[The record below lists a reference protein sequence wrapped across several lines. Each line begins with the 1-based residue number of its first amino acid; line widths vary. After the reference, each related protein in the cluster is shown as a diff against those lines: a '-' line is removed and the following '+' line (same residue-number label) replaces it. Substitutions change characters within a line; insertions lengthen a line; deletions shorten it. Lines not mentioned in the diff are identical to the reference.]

1 MRPDSHGPCG
11 CAGAR
16 WPKFDG
22 HTNPVTWD
30 LTFLRTLNLSNN
42 YISGQL
48 PDLSHLHKLDVLDM
62 SGNLLQGIIPDTL
75 TNCSSLRKL
84 VLHHN
89 FLQGKISLKVGLL
102 TKLSRFSL
110 GYNNLAGVIPPTLN
124 KTQLRKISL
133 PNNHLTGSIPH
144 ELVDLKNLSILYL
157 GGNMLSGEFPTVLLN
172 MPSLQELDLGGNSL
186 HGMLPSNLGD
196 ALPILSILVLYNN
209 SFEGPIPASLG
220 NALGLEQIALSS
232 NKFTGV
238 IPTSFGRLTELSQLN
253 LEDNKLE
260 TPDSQSW
267 EFLYALKNC
276 INLKVLSLAGN
287 KLSGSIPSY
296 IGELSTGL
304 EYLLLD
310 DNRLSGIVP
319 SSIGKFTGL
328 VSLALSTNSLM
339 GTIGDWI
346 GTQKKLQNLELNGNN
361 FSGPIPSSIGNLTL
375 LEKLSLEENNFTGTI
390 PTGLAYL
397 QQLTH
402 LNLSGNNLHG
412 NIPIEVFRIMA
423 LTTCVLSYNKLEGP
437 IPSEVSSLA
446 HLNELS
452 ISSNKLTGGIP
463 GSLSQCRELSI
474 IQLDQNF
481 LTGSIPMSFGNLM
494 SLSLLNL
501 SHNNLSGFIPTTI
514 GGLKTLTQLD
524 LSYNCLQ
531 GEIPFNGVFANAA
544 NVSLNNNL
552 GLCGGSMNLDMPPCP
567 SVSRRLHRQYY
578 LIRVLIPIFG
588 FMSLVLLIYF
598 VIIEN
603 KMSRAH
609 SLLPYSGEKFPKVSY
624 TDLVQATGS
633 FANLVGRGSYGSVYR
648 GKLIP
653 SKLEVAVKVLDLDIH
668 GAEKS
673 FLSECEALKGIKHRN
688 LLPII
693 NACSTVDINGRPF
706 KALVYPFMPN
716 GNLDTWLHRKEDGKA
731 QKYLSLT
738 QRISIA
744 ANIADA
750 LEYLHNDIGR
760 AIVHCDLKPSNIL
773 LDDDMTGRLG
783 DFGIASFYIDS
794 ASTSVEHQ
802 NMASS
807 RCISSIGVKGTIGYI
822 PPEYGGGGHPSTYGD
837 VYSFGIVLL
846 EMITGK
852 RPTDPMFENGV
863 NIVNF
868 VEINFPDKIFDIV
881 DASVLGECES
891 FAQRKTTAENPV
903 TCCFLPLLQLA
914 LSCTCQFPRER
925 MAMREVASKIWSVKT
940 LYFGGKDKDALH

>member
-1 MRPDSHGPCG
+1 MGRRHMRPDSHGPCG

-89 FLQGKISLKVGLL
+89 FLQSKISLKVGLL

-346 GTQKKLQNLELNGNN
+346 GTQKKN
-361 FSGPIPSSIGNLTL
+361 
-375 LEKLSLEENNFTGTI
+375 
-390 PTGLAYL
+390 Y
-397 QQLTH
+397 
-402 LNLSGNNLHG
+402 
-412 NIPIEVFRIMA
+412 
-423 LTTCVLSYNKLEGP
+423 
-437 IPSEVSSLA
+437 
-446 HLNELS
+446 
-452 ISSNKLTGGIP
+452 
-463 GSLSQCRELSI
+463 
-474 IQLDQNF
+474 
-481 LTGSIPMSFGNLM
+481 
-494 SLSLLNL
+494 
-501 SHNNLSGFIPTTI
+501 
-514 GGLKTLTQLD
+514 
-524 LSYNCLQ
+524 
-531 GEIPFNGVFANAA
+531 
-544 NVSLNNNL
+544 
-552 GLCGGSMNLDMPPCP
+552 
-567 SVSRRLHRQYY
+567 
-578 LIRVLIPIFG
+578 
-588 FMSLVLLIYF
+588 
-598 VIIEN
+598 
-603 KMSRAH
+603 
-609 SLLPYSGEKFPKVSY
+609 
-624 TDLVQATGS
+624 
-633 FANLVGRGSYGSVYR
+633 
-648 GKLIP
+648 
-653 SKLEVAVKVLDLDIH
+653 
-668 GAEKS
+668 
-673 FLSECEALKGIKHRN
+673 
-688 LLPII
+688 
-693 NACSTVDINGRPF
+693 
-706 KALVYPFMPN
+706 
-716 GNLDTWLHRKEDGKA
+716 
-731 QKYLSLT
+731 
-738 QRISIA
+738 
-744 ANIADA
+744 
-750 LEYLHNDIGR
+750 
-760 AIVHCDLKPSNIL
+760 
-773 LDDDMTGRLG
+773 
-783 DFGIASFYIDS
+783 
-794 ASTSVEHQ
+794 
-802 NMASS
+802 
-807 RCISSIGVKGTIGYI
+807 
-822 PPEYGGGGHPSTYGD
+822 
-837 VYSFGIVLL
+837 
-846 EMITGK
+846 
-852 RPTDPMFENGV
+852 
-863 NIVNF
+863 
-868 VEINFPDKIFDIV
+868 KI
-881 DASVLGECES
+881 
-891 FAQRKTTAENPV
+891 
-903 TCCFLPLLQLA
+903 
-914 LSCTCQFPRER
+914 
-925 MAMREVASKIWSVKT
+925 
-940 LYFGGKDKDALH
+940 